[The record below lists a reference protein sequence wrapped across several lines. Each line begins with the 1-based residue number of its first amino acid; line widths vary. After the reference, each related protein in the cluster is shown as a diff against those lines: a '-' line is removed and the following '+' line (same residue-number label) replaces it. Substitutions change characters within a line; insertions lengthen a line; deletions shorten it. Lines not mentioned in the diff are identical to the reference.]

1 MEMYTKIMKTEKKEY
16 DSAYKYLF
24 SNKRVFHQFLTRFIH
39 EDFARKILLED
50 IELVDKTFVS
60 DEFIQRE
67 SDIIYKVK
75 TQHKDVYIYVLVE
88 FQSTVDKT
96 IPVRMLLYILQ
107 LYDQLFRNSQKG
119 KLPAIFPVLLYNGS
133 KEWII
138 PNDIQNLIERTIPS
152 RYIPSF
158 EYYPVIENKISD
170 RVLKRIKG
178 TVAAIIYLEKQ
189 KDEELLQ
196 DAVDT
201 VVELIKE
208 EHPEQLRMFSV
219 WLNRMFHEAFNE
231 KKLESI
237 TELTEVKSMLT
248 QIAEQIEER
257 GIQQGMQQGM
267 QQNARENA
275 LKMKSREFSVKD
287 IADITG
293 LTVEEIQSL

>member
-1 MEMYTKIMKTEKKEY
+1 MEIEKKEY

-24 SNKRVFHQFLTRFIH
+24 SNKRIFHQFLTRFIH
-39 EDFARKILLED
+39 EDFARNILLED

-75 TQHKDVYIYVLVE
+75 TQKKDVYIFVLVE

-107 LYDQLFRNSQKG
+107 LYDHLYRNSQKG

-133 KEWII
+133 KKWTI
-138 PNDIQNLIERTIPS
+138 PTNIQSLIEGTVPS
-152 RYIPSF
+152 RYIPAF

-170 RVLKRIKG
+170 RVLKSIKG
-178 TVAAIIYLEKQ
+178 TIAAIIYLENQ
-189 KDEELLQ
+189 KNEQLLKE
-196 DAVDT
+196 AVDT

-219 WLNRMFHEAFNE
+219 WLNRMFHKALNE
-231 KKLESI
+231 KELERI

-248 QIAEQIEER
+248 QVAEQIEAR
-257 GIQQGMQQGM
+257 GVKQGMKQGMQQK
-267 QQNARENA
+267 AREDA
-275 LKMKSREFSVKD
+275 QKMKEKGYSLED

-293 LTVEEIQSL
+293 LTEDEIKNL

>member
-1 MEMYTKIMKTEKKEY
+1 MEIEKKEY

-24 SNKRVFHQFLTRFIH
+24 SNKRIFHQFLTRFVH

-67 SDIIYKVK
+67 SDIIYRVK
-75 TQHKDVYIYVLVE
+75 TQNRDVYIYVLVE

-133 KEWII
+133 KEWTI
-138 PNDIQNLIERTIPS
+138 PNNIQNLIEGTIPS

-158 EYYPVIENKISD
+158 QYYPVIENKISD

-178 TVAAIIYLEKQ
+178 IVAAIIYLEKQ

-196 DAVDT
+196 EAVDT

-219 WLNRMFHEAFNE
+219 WLNRMFHEAFSE
-231 KKLESI
+231 KKLERI

-275 LKMKSREFSVKD
+275 LKMKNREYSVKD

-293 LTVEEIQSL
+293 LTEEEIQNL

>member
-1 MEMYTKIMKTEKKEY
+1 METEKKEH

-24 SNKRVFHQFLTRFIH
+24 SNKRIFHQFLNRFVH

-75 TQHKDVYIYVLVE
+75 TQHRDVYIYVLVE

-96 IPVRMLLYILQ
+96 IPIRMLLYILQ

-133 KEWII
+133 KDWTI
-138 PNDIQNLIERTIPS
+138 PTNIQDLIEGTIPS

-170 RVLKRIKG
+170 RVLKKIKG

-189 KDEELLQ
+189 KDEKLLRE
-196 DAVDT
+196 AVDT

-219 WLNRMFHEAFNE
+219 WLNRMFQNALNE
-231 KKLESI
+231 KELERI
-237 TELTEVKSMLT
+237 KELTEVKSMLT
-248 QIAEQIEER
+248 QIAEQIEAR
-257 GIQQGMQQGM
+257 GVQQGMQQGM
-267 QQNARENA
+267 QQKARENA
-275 LKMKSREFSVKD
+275 LKMKEKGYSVED

-293 LTVEEIQSL
+293 LTVEEIQKL

>member
-1 MEMYTKIMKTEKKEY
+1 MEIEKKEY

-24 SNKRVFHQFLTRFIH
+24 SNKRIFHQFLTRFIH
-39 EDFARKILLED
+39 EDFARNILLED

-75 TQHKDVYIYVLVE
+75 TQKKDVYIFVLVE

-107 LYDQLFRNSQKG
+107 LYDHLYRNSQKG

-133 KEWII
+133 KKWTI
-138 PNDIQNLIERTIPS
+138 PTNIQSLIEGTVPS

-170 RVLKRIKG
+170 KVLKSIKG
-178 TVAAIIYLEKQ
+178 TIAAIIYLENQ
-189 KDEELLQ
+189 KNEQLLKE
-196 DAVDT
+196 AVDT

-219 WLNRMFHEAFNE
+219 WLNRMFH
-231 KKLESI
+231 K
-237 TELTEVKSMLT
+237 
-248 QIAEQIEER
+248 
-257 GIQQGMQQGM
+257 
-267 QQNARENA
+267 A
-275 LKMKSREFSVKD
+275 LN
-287 IADITG
+287 
-293 LTVEEIQSL
+293 